1 MNNNSTNVLLSQ
13 VAPYIEALMRVS
25 NLDINQS
32 KTIVYYCVFTWCP
45 NPPYKPL
52 LNLDGETG
60 TGKNRIMEQIKNWC
74 YSPIWIKAENA
85 TPATFRDKLA
95 GSGTAFIEEVDK
107 VKEPKLEC
115 EIWLKMRY
123 DSTSSSVD
131 YRAQQ
136 VNDQRG
142 NVNRMV
148 NTNHFGY
155 TVMHTQN
162 PFQSIELDRRII
174 QVHITKNTDR
184 DYTMPRTALGNQVLR
199 GIAQV
204 IPWNA
209 EVPGSGSAFDCWLPL
224 LRVGGYLAD
233 NEFVNYAFNCIEE
246 KTEET
251 NLSKV
256 FEPQGIV
263 LSEIIPRYLECLRR
277 NKIKLPITEVTAAI
291 RDRKVQFYPD
301 ERQVTK
307 FAKRLGFAVYHPN
320 NKAHI
325 KVSTRENLESILI
338 ANDISTDVLND
349 DSDS

>member
-1 MNNNSTNVLLSQ
+1 MTENQLNLQILT
-13 VAPYIEALMRVS
+13 PYIDALMQVS
-25 NLDINQS
+25 NLNINQA
-32 KTIVYYCVFTWCP
+32 KTVVYYCIFTWCP
-45 NPPYKPL
+45 NPPFKPL

-60 TGKNRIMEQIKNWC
+60 TGKNKTMEQIKNWC
-74 YSPIWIKAENA
+74 YRPVWIKAENA

-115 EIWLKMRY
+115 ETWLKMRY
-123 DSTSSSVD
+123 DSTSASVE

-136 VNDQRG
+136 VLDQRG

-148 NTNHFGY
+148 RTNHFGY

-174 QVHITKNTDR
+174 KIHIVKNTGR
-184 DYTMPRTALGNQVLR
+184 EYALPRTDLGNQVLVT
-199 GIAQV
+199 IARN
-204 IPWNA
+204 IPWDT

-224 LRVGGYLAD
+224 IRVASYLED
-233 NEFVNYAFNCIEE
+233 NDFVNYAFQCIEE

-256 FEPQGIV
+256 FEPQGVV
-263 LSEIIPRYLECLRR
+263 LSEIIPAYLNCLTL
-277 NKIKLPITEVTAAI
+277 NKPGLPITTVTAAI
-291 RDRKVQFYPD
+291 RTRNVQFFPD
-301 ERQVTK
+301 ERQVTQ
-307 FAKRLGFAVYHPN
+307 FAKRLGFEIYYPH

-325 KVSTRENLESILI
+325 KVISREHLKSISDRQGIDTEVL
-338 ANDISTDVLND
+338 TDG
-349 DSDS
+349 